1 MNGAFDKRNLNRPA
15 TGPERARR
23 GFCFRGRSPAG
34 PFVSAASP
42 GGKAGRHGMGLDTQ
56 SQKEYLESRSA
67 APVGIYRAIRLLV
80 LPLSLLVIGA
90 GYLLIWSVSPDAPL
104 ETVLTKTRLGI
115 MLTILGGALFAFWL
129 YRSSK

>member
-1 MNGAFDKRNLNRPA
+1 MDK
-15 TGPERARR
+15 
-23 GFCFRGRSPAG
+23 
-34 PFVSAASP
+34 
-42 GGKAGRHGMGLDTQ
+42 Q

-67 APVGIYRAIRLLV
+67 APVGIYRALYLLA

-104 ETVLTKTRLGI
+104 ETVIAKTRLGI
-115 MLTILGGALFAFWL
+115 ILTILGGALFAFWL